1 MLRKVLVGHSLA
13 AVLALTSLG
22 CGQKKEN
29 PEPSNK
35 KGLLTQQPNNPTSGA
50 VVADLKDPIAVPAVT
65 GIYAQ
70 VPSGAA
76 MVFAVNKP
84 EQTIA
89 LAKDLA
95 KKFGADIEADLEFQK
110 SREEFKTKLGVDILD
125 PELFKKVGID
135 ASQGI
140 AVAIDTSTTIKKAR
154 PLVGSAATEISQNPV
169 IFLVAA
175 LSSGETFD
183 KLIRETITKE
193 KPDTRFEDVTLGEKD
208 KLTFMYQTNTEGET
222 KVEVLKT
229 AFAQQGGYL
238 YVFLNDEIEKSADPA
253 AGNPIEDYKATV
265 KTYLEKKSGSISTDG
280 AFTSLTKKLDA
291 QSNMFFY
298 MDFSKIAG
306 MVAAGDK
313 TIIYGTP
320 KDEQETAAQLAEKA
334 SQEERKGRQDKDTE
348 NIKMAAKVAPQVGL
362 SFSMANDRL
371 AMKGSAVIA
380 SDSQDMIQKALVPAI
395 DAPVYATI
403 FPENTTF
410 FYRSSLNLS
419 GIKDLAFSLM
429 PVDEKVS
436 AAANYAEAKKELLD
450 NTGLDLDADIFGG
463 ITGHLAF
470 GAESAEVFTKFA
482 QEVSTKG
489 SPSSLPKL
497 MMVSQFSSAEV
508 GDKLL
513 AKIEELISKNM
524 GAGIVKS
531 EDVNGDKLYT
541 ITFGPFVGAWARSG
555 LVFLLA
561 TDAGLIKESLAR
573 IKTPGASFA
582 EKLPPLAKS
591 LVTDKSASGL
601 TVGLGSLLAAI
612 TELPDTSPSDKEML
626 VKLSAVLN
634 NLTIDSSYDAGL
646 LSFEGEMTIK

>member
-1 MLRKVLVGHSLA
+1 MLRNVLVGHSLA
-13 AVLALTSLG
+13 AVLALTSIG

-29 PEPSNK
+29 PEPPSK
-35 KGLLTQQPNNPTSGA
+35 KGLLTQPPNPTTNA
-50 VVADLKDPIAVPAVT
+50 VVGLKDPIAAPAAT

-70 VPSGAA
+70 VPSGVT
-76 MVFAVNKP
+76 MVFALNKP

-89 LAKDLA
+89 LGKDLA
-95 KKFGADIEADLEFQK
+95 KRFGADIEADSEFK
-110 SREEFKTKLGVDILD
+110 KNREEFKTKLGVDILD

-140 AVAIDTSTTIKKAR
+140 AVAVDTNAMVKKAR
-154 PLVGSAATEISQNPV
+154 PLVGAAATEISQNPV
-169 IFLVAA
+169 VFLVAA

-183 KLIRETITKE
+183 KIIRETITKE

-208 KLTFMYQTNTEGET
+208 KLTFMYQTKTVGEA
-222 KVEVLKT
+222 KVETLKT

-238 YVFLNDEIEKSADPA
+238 YVFLNDEIQKIDDPA
-253 AGNPIEDYKATV
+253 AGNPIEDYKTTV

-280 AFTSLTKKLDA
+280 GFTSLTKKLDP

-298 MDFSKIAG
+298 MDFSKLIS
-306 MVAAGDK
+306 MVEAGDK
-313 TIIYGTP
+313 TILYSAP
-320 KDEQETAAQLAEKA
+320 KDEQEKATQLAEKSA
-334 SQEERKGRQDKDTE
+334 QEERKVKE
-348 NIKMAAKVAPQVGL
+348 NKENDNMKKVAKIVPQLGF
-362 SFSMANDRL
+362 SFSMTNDRL
-371 AMKGSAVIA
+371 AMKGSATVA
-380 SDSQDMIQKALVPAI
+380 PESQNMIQKALVPEI
-395 DAPVYATI
+395 DAPAYATI
-403 FPENTTF
+403 FPENTTLLF
-410 FYRSSLNLS
+410 RSSLS
-419 GIKDLAFSLM
+419 FGGIKDMVFSLM
-429 PVDEKVS
+429 PDDEKLN
-436 AAANYAEAKKELLD
+436 AAAGYAEAKKVLLD
-450 NTGLDLDADIFGG
+450 NTGLDLDADLFGG
-463 ITGHLAF
+463 LTGHLAF

-489 SPSSLPKL
+489 MPSSLPKF

-513 AKIEELISKNM
+513 AKIEELVSKNV
-524 GAGIVKS
+524 GAGFVKS

-555 LVFLLA
+555 LIFLLA

-582 EKLPPLAKS
+582 EKLSPLAKS
-591 LVTDKSASGL
+591 LATDKNASGL
-601 TVGLGSLLAAI
+601 TIGLGSLLAAI

-634 NLTIDSSYDAGL
+634 KLTMDSSYEAGL
-646 LSFEGEMTIK
+646 IHTEYEMTLK